1 MGSGLSVE
9 YVPNQDNVKKY
20 DELYQNYLKKEEET
34 MKSTFI
40 KSIVFFVVFTFLSTP
55 LALAGEQYSF
65 AGIVFQD
72 DQFMRLLQIGMRD
85 GTKEAEAKFY
95 PGNSDGSI
103 DKEIQLVNDYIAQG
117 VDGIAINVLSY
128 ESSVPALK
136 RAHEAGIKVV
146 VSGTLLNAD
155 FPVSVIESDNKE
167 LGQLTGVKCRE
178 YIEKHLGGK
187 AKIGILRFKALLPEN
202 SRRRVEGFLEEVTK
216 LPGVEIVAREDA
228 WQPEQAIPVTQD
240 MMTAHPEINVI
251 WSANEG
257 GTIGATMA
265 VKQSKMSDKL
275 KVFGT
280 DASIQLA
287 NFLLDKDN
295 ILQSVTGQ
303 QPYAIGSASATALK
317 NALEGKPVE
326 KYTIIHGI
334 NLTRKDP
341 AAIKEFIK
349 VQRKLTR

>member
-1 MGSGLSVE
+1 M
-9 YVPNQDNVKKY
+9 KKVISITGIILILLVSASTLVWA
-20 DELYQNYLKKEEET
+20 EEQLK
-34 MKSTFI
+34 
-40 KSIVFFVVFTFLSTP
+40 L
-55 LALAGEQYSF
+55 

-72 DQFMRLLQIGMRD
+72 DQFMRMLQIGMRD
-85 GTKEAEAKFY
+85 GAKEVGAKFF

-103 DKEIQLVNDYIAQG
+103 DKEIQLVNDYVAQG
-117 VDGIAINVLSY
+117 VDGIAINVLSFD
-128 ESSVPALK
+128 SSVPALK
-136 RAHEAGIKVV
+136 RADENGIKVV
-146 VSGTLLNAD
+146 ISGTLLNGD
-155 FPVSVIESDNKE
+155 FPASVIESDNKE
-167 LGQLTGVKCRE
+167 LGTLTGIKCRE

-216 LPGVEIVAREDA
+216 LPGIEIVTREDA

-265 VKQSKMSDKL
+265 VKQAQKAGEIV
-275 KVFGT
+275 VFGT
-280 DASIQLA
+280 DASVQLA

-303 QPYAIGSASATALK
+303 QPYEIGTQSSIALAKAIKG
-317 NALEGKPVE
+317 EPVE
-326 KYTIIHGI
+326 EYVIIHGI
-334 NLTRKDP
+334 NLTREDP
-341 AAIKEFIK
+341 EKIKEFIK
-349 VQRKLTR
+349 IQRELTR